1 MKRRTTWREDAHH
14 AQRLRLRYFSR
25 VARALWRRW
34 RDIRRAEAEL
44 RALDARELGDIGLT
58 PGNIPAVARGLFL
71 EAGARHS
78 AKPSTARAAD

>member
-1 MKRRTTWREDAHH
+1 MKQRTTWREHARH

-25 VARALWRRW
+25 AARALWRHW
-34 RDIRRAEAEL
+34 RDVRHAEAEL

-78 AKPSTARAAD
+78 ASPSTARAAD